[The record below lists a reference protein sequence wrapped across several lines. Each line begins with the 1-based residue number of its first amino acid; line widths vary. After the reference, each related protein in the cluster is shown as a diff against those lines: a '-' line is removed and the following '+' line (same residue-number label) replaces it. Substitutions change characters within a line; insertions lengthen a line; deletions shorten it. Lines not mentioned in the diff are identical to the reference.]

1 MKLLYI
7 HPSNICFTGD
17 YLCCVC
23 VCVFNCRFKS
33 FSLKNVMN
41 GIEKGISMTKDV
53 VDLAAGVEKLS
64 ELCKE

>member
-1 MKLLYI
+1 MIIYA
-7 HPSNICFTGD
+7 
-17 YLCCVC
+17 VC

-33 FSLKNVMN
+33 FSLKNVMK

-53 VDLAAGVEKLS
+53 VDLEAGVEKLS